1 MQVQLSTLQEVIIA
15 RLMQATCGVVITLVL
30 QTVCRAPS
38 ESQHFRHAGHPME
51 SFSPGAQATILGKQT
66 DRIKAHSAH
75 RLFSCLSF
83 CVKRYYN
90 TILREG
96 FYDAAGDPIRNRKN
110 DTTFL
115 TKRRHSHPFQ
125 KIPHVYQVLTR

>member
-1 MQVQLSTLQEVIIA
+1 MH
-15 RLMQATCGVVITLVL
+15 ATCGVVITLVL
-30 QTVCRAPS
+30 QTVWRAPS
-38 ESQHFRHAGHPME
+38 ESQRFRHAGHPME
-51 SFSPGAQATILGKQT
+51 SFSPGAQATKT
-66 DRIKAHSAH
+66 DGPYQGSQAIFLPSNNDIFPHGP
-75 RLFSCLSF
+75 F

-96 FYDAAGDPIRNRKN
+96 LYDAAGDPVRNRKN

-125 KIPHVYQVLTR
+125 MIPHIYQVLTR